1 MKTNLTLLLV
11 LLICIAIL
19 LMIGQCKG
27 GNGTEVKGDT
37 LRDTAVIILPGEV
50 SEIHVPT
57 LVKETVYK
65 TDTLIEFVPG
75 SVEYESGDTFYAIR
89 RDYTDTIRF
98 KEGRV
103 IVNNSVFRN
112 YLIQQQVF
120 LDSVKQ
126 TTITNTVNIKDKPK
140 GALYLGAGGGWSP
153 KDTMMN
159 IGASFL
165 WKTKGGKMFEVGASV
180 DTRGRMT
187 YGGKVY
193 FPLTK

>member
-27 GNGTEVKGDT
+27 GNGTDVRTDT

-57 LVKETVYK
+57 LVKETIYK

-75 SVEYESGDTFYAIR
+75 SNEYEDGDTFYAIR
-89 RDYTDTIRF
+89 RDYTDTVRF
-98 KEGRV
+98 KEGQV
-103 IVNNSVFRN
+103 VVNNSVYKN
-112 YLIQQQVF
+112 HLIAQQVF

-126 TTITNTVNIKDKPK
+126 KTITNTITLKEPPRGIV
-140 GALYLGAGGGWSP
+140 YFGAGANYSF
-153 KDTMMN
+153 DTTL
-159 IGASFL
+159 GLKASLL
-165 WKTKGGKMFEVGASV
+165 WITKKGHGFELETGINTRSNVHVGFKYV
-180 DTRGRMT
+180 IPIRTR
-187 YGGKVY
+187 
-193 FPLTK
+193 

>member
-75 SVEYESGDTFYAIR
+75 SNEYENDDTFYAIR

-126 TTITNTVNIKDKPK
+126 TTITNAVSIKDKPTTK
-140 GALYLGAGGGWSP
+140 VFFGANAGYSKDALSVGGSL
-153 KDTMMN
+153 M
-159 IGASFL
+159 L
-165 WKTKGGKMFEVGASV
+165 LTKKNQALEVGWNI
-180 DTRGRMT
+180 DTRGRQQFT
-187 YGGKVY
+187 GSYKV
-193 FPLTK
+193 PIRLR

>member
-27 GNGTEVKGDT
+27 GNGTDVRTDT

-57 LVKETVYK
+57 LVKETIYK

-75 SVEYESGDTFYAIR
+75 SNEYEDGDTFYAIR
-89 RDYTDTIRF
+89 RDYTDTVRF
-98 KEGRV
+98 KEGQV
-103 IVNNSVFRN
+103 VVNNSVYKN
-112 YLIQQQVF
+112 HLIAQQVF

-126 TTITNTVNIKDKPK
+126 TTITNTVNIKEQPRNKVFF
-140 GALYLGAGGGWSP
+140 GANAGYSKDALSVGGSLMLLTKKNQALDVGW
-153 KDTMMN
+153 N
-159 IGASFL
+159 I
-165 WKTKGGKMFEVGASV
+165 
-180 DTRGRMT
+180 DTRGRQQFT
-187 YGGKVY
+187 GSFKV
-193 FPLTK
+193 PIRLR